1 MKQTR
6 LDELS
11 DGIFAIVMTI
21 LVFEIKVPELAIH
34 VSNTE
39 LWLSIKQ
46 ILPSF
51 FSYVLSFSMLFTYW
65 RAHHFFVS
73 VYAKNIDIRLTNINA
88 LFFLFVGL
96 VPFSTS
102 LLGKHTENG
111 LSIVIFGV
119 NTILIGICLF
129 WMRSYVF
136 HSEHIK
142 NVEVDRK
149 EINHGTIRTLVPV
162 FSALLAIILSLVNT
176 KISLALF
183 TFAVLFNF
191 SKTSTTFFNKFA
203 KAIAV
208 FFYGSK
214 KKHLYEYE

>member
-1 MKQTR
+1 MKPTR

-21 LVFEIKVPELAIH
+21 LVFQIKVPDLMPH
-34 VSNTE
+34 VTNGE
-39 LWLSIKQ
+39 LWHSIRQ

-73 VYAKNIDIRLTNINA
+73 VYAKNIDTQLTNINA
-88 LFFLFVGL
+88 LFFLLVGL
-96 VPFSTS
+96 VPFTTS
-102 LLGKHTENG
+102 LLGSHLENG
-111 LSIVIFGV
+111 LSIVIFGI
-119 NTILIGICLF
+119 NTILIGLCLY
-129 WMRSYVF
+129 WIRGYVL
-136 HSEHIK
+136 HSEYLRNGEI
-142 NVEVDRK
+142 NRK

-162 FSALLAIILSLVNT
+162 FSALLAIILSVVST

-191 SKTSTTFFNKFA
+191 SRTSTTFFNKFA
-203 KAIAV
+203 KAISV

-214 KKHLYEYE
+214 NKHLYEYD